1 MSHFQWRKEKIFV
14 SSLSNIVIQQLDL
27 QGFFINLDT
36 VYEAADKYNLEPN
49 LNQSTP
55 TVIQETGSSL
65 VPLKMGPVRGK
76 NFWNQ
81 TKGTQISKQQNHRSI
96 GLSSLLILS
105 EPLVFGFHKMEPTL
119 SSW

>member
-36 VYEAADKYNLEPN
+36 VYEAGDKYNREPN

-55 TVIQETGSSL
+55 TVIQRQDPPWCLSRWDQWGKKLLKSDKGNSNLKATKSS
-65 VPLKMGPVRGK
+65 
-76 NFWNQ
+76 
-81 TKGTQISKQQNHRSI
+81 
-96 GLSSLLILS
+96 
-105 EPLVFGFHKMEPTL
+105 
-119 SSW
+119 